1 MPKPLNESSNSNQ
14 SKTPYEFNNRKSG
27 FFSKFGSAAI
37 AVGSLATALSIAV
50 PSVGAYVGE
59 TVTSAFGIS
68 PATGSVTD
76 TQPTAAKTGTTSEAA
91 ILGGQAASS
100 GSTSAATAPT
110 EVISTNALTGAVAVD
125 PNLPTNQA
133 ALPTSTTAAT
143 SSAAT
148 APVTTPPATKTP
160 AAAALPDLTPVD
172 AGNVSSPTSGGG
184 SSESFGSSTGASGTA
199 SATGNTSYVDD
210 EYSNYDDD
218 DYDKYSDH
226 DDDNDDDDYD

>member
-14 SKTPYEFNNRKSG
+14 SQTPCEFNNRKFG

-68 PATGSVTD
+68 PATESVTD
-76 TQPTAAKTGTTSEAA
+76 NQPTAPKTGTTSEAA

-110 EVISTNALTGAVAVD
+110 AVISTNALTGAGCSR
-125 PNLPTNQA
+125 PKPGNQ
-133 ALPTSTTAAT
+133 PSCVTDFNNRGNYPSSDQPSNNSTGNKDTG
-143 SSAAT
+143 SSC
-148 APVTTPPATKTP
+148 
-160 AAAALPDLTPVD
+160 
-172 AGNVSSPTSGGG
+172 TSGL
-184 SSESFGSSTGASGTA
+184 SF
-199 SATGNTSYVDD
+199 NRCRQCF
-210 EYSNYDDD
+210 
-218 DYDKYSDH
+218 
-226 DDDNDDDDYD
+226 

>member
-14 SKTPYEFNNRKSG
+14 SQTPCEFNNRKFG

-110 EVISTNALTGAVAVD
+110 AVISTNALTGAVAVD

-160 AAAALPDLTPVD
+160 AAAALPDLAPID
-172 AGNVSSPTSGGG
+172 AGNVSSPNPGGG
-184 SSESFGSSTGASGTA
+184 SSESYGSSTGPSGTA

-210 EYSNYDDD
+210 EYSDYDDD
-218 DYDKYSDH
+218 DR
-226 DDDNDDDDYD
+226 